1 MATATKLKSGNWRCV
16 AFLGKDRNGKM
27 IRKSFTAATKKD
39 AEALAKHCEATQK
52 ESMSAL
58 IDKDAS
64 VRIACERYC
73 NKKEVELA
81 KGKISPATVRGYKRI
96 CNTQL
101 DYIGD
106 VPVLKLTDKLINA
119 WIDDLAETYSPK
131 SIKNAWGMVHA
142 ALLDVLPRSRVIDF
156 RVNLPSVPKK
166 RIVVP
171 TEADIYKLLTHCREN
186 DYQLYCAI
194 LLAAFGTLRRSEIC
208 ALTADDIDRENNI
221 VSVNKALVEGVY
233 GGWQLKGTKTELSE
247 RDIVVPAFVVNAL
260 PEDGPIVNV
269 LPAWITENFTN
280 TLKRLDIPHF
290 RFHDLRH
297 YSASIMHFLGAP
309 NETIMHRGGWASDYA
324 LNNHYRGNMSE
335 YDARFTKKLNK
346 HFEKTFAV

>member
-1 MATATKLKSGNWRCV
+1 MAKATKLPSGNWRCF
-16 AFLGKDRNGKM
+16 AYLGKDRSGKM
-27 IRKSFTAATKKD
+27 IRKSFTAPTKKQ
-39 AEALAKHCEATQK
+39 AEDMAKQCEAIEK
-52 ESMSAL
+52 ESMSAV
-58 IDKDAS
+58 IDKDAT
-64 VRIACERYC
+64 VRVACERYC
-73 NKKEVELA
+73 NKKELDLA
-81 KGKISPATVRGYKRI
+81 KGKVSSSTVRGYRRI
-96 CNTQL
+96 CNTQI

-106 VPVLKLTDKLINA
+106 IPVLKLNDKMLNA
-119 WIDDLAETYSPK
+119 WIDDLNEHYSPK
-131 SIKNAWGMVHA
+131 SVKNAWGFVHA

-166 RIVVP
+166 KVVVP
-171 TEADIYKLLTHCREN
+171 TEADIYKLLGYCRQN

-233 GGWQLKGTKTELSE
+233 GGYVLKGTKTELSE
-247 RDIVVPAFVVNAL
+247 RDIVLPGFVINAL
-260 PEDGPIVNV
+260 PETGPVVNV

-280 TLKRLDIPHF
+280 TLKKLDIPRF

-335 YDARFTKKLNK
+335 YDAQFTKKLNE
-346 HFEKTFAV
+346 HFEKRFAV